1 MIVFSSS
8 LMNTRPTFL
17 HQTQRESFFLRLHIF
32 APIGDDAS
40 YGVPFGV
47 PHGGHLPPS
56 LSRISQFIM
65 AKTTSRPAAGI
76 DSLLTSAEKKVLD
89 GTLAASLAA
98 ATRAQLQAA
107 RKQARSLR
115 DKWRDLFSRQTISTK
130 RTPDRSRDQSNTR
143 SKEKADL
150 FGDAV
155 KRIEARLLELVEGVS
170 AAVKGTKPAA
180 KAKAKPKASPA
191 ASKAATAE
199 SKQAAAAGS
208 VSQGK
213 KRPTKPT
220 ISKKS
225 RQAGKRHA
233 LAASGTG
240 QAISFDVKKQR
251 SANTEA
257 KAALIKFDGQ
267 STRRKGFVVA
277 KTKRKQARR
286 DSR

>member
-1 MIVFSSS
+1 
-8 LMNTRPTFL
+8 
-17 HQTQRESFFLRLHIF
+17 
-32 APIGDDAS
+32 
-40 YGVPFGV
+40 
-47 PHGGHLPPS
+47 
-56 LSRISQFIM
+56 
-65 AKTTSRPAAGI
+65 
-76 DSLLTSAEKKVLD
+76 
-89 GTLAASLAA
+89 
-98 ATRAQLQAA
+98 
-107 RKQARSLR
+107 
-115 DKWRDLFSRQTISTK
+115 
-130 RTPDRSRDQSNTR
+130 
-143 SKEKADL
+143 
-150 FGDAV
+150 
-155 KRIEARLLELVEGVS
+155 
-170 AAVKGTKPAA
+170 
-180 KAKAKPKASPA
+180 
-191 ASKAATAE
+191 
-199 SKQAAAAGS
+199 